1 MALEPNKQV
10 EEYLEQIAE
19 VGGYLWQKGW
29 AERNG
34 GNISMNLSDVL
45 DVTEEQLADCCYQ
58 EVSCPQGSEEMV
70 LFVTGTG
77 ERLRD
82 LENKIEQVSA
92 IIRIDQKL
100 EGYHIL
106 WGGQKKN
113 FRPTSEFVSHI
124 ALHLAN
130 RKNNSERKCIVHA
143 HPTELL
149 AASYH
154 PQFKGDGEKFNRIL
168 WSMLPEVRL
177 FVPNG
182 ISVQP
187 YAIPGSEKL
196 AELTE
201 QGLQNHDVILWS
213 KHGALASGKDAV
225 DSFDL
230 LDVANKGAAVFLQC
244 LGAGFVPDGLTD
256 GELEEL
262 EERYLK

>member
-1 MALEPNKQV
+1 MAFKPNQQIQ
-10 EEYLEQIAE
+10 EYLEQISE
-19 VGGYLWQKGW
+19 VGVYLWQKGW

-34 GNISMNLSDVL
+34 GNISMNL
-45 DVTEEQLADCCYQ
+45 TEVQ
-58 EVSCPQGSEEMV
+58 EVSEELIADCPYRQAVCPQGSAGMV

-82 LENKIEQVSA
+82 LSHKIEQVAA
-92 IIRIDQKL
+92 IIRIDKTE

-106 WGGQKKN
+106 WGGQKEH
-113 FRPTSEFVSHI
+113 FRPTSEFISHLT
-124 ALHLAN
+124 LHLT
-130 RKNNSERKCIVHA
+130 NSRQNSGRKCIVHA

-154 PQFKGDGEKFNRIL
+154 PQFKGDEKRFNTVL

-187 YAIPGSEKL
+187 YAMPGSEKL

-201 QGLQNHDVILWS
+201 KGLRDHDVVLWR
-213 KHGALASGKDAV
+213 KHGALAAGTDAI

-244 LGAGFVPDGLTD
+244 LGAGFVPDGLD
-256 GELEEL
+256 ERELKELEDN
-262 EERYLK
+262 YLK